1 MKEVKIRLPDE
12 FGALAV
18 TAVAPCGV
26 VVHTFTNVFNV
37 QTMEETDVIIIK
49 KDDGGYE
56 LKPYTEVTDDA

>member
-18 TAVAPCGV
+18 TAVAPCGY

-37 QTMEETDVIIIK
+37 QTMEETDVIINK
-49 KDDGGYE
+49 KDDGVYE
-56 LKPYTEVTDDA
+56 LKPYAEVSEDA